1 MAAVDEQQRG
11 DTDRNEPERV
21 NRFLIGIARGVAGA
35 LLFSIPMLMT
45 MEMWFLGFYMERERL
60 FLLLALNFPLLIGLS
75 HRIGFERTATWRES
89 ARDAIV
95 AYGMG
100 VAASALILVL
110 LGVITTDMAPR
121 EWVGMVALQA
131 VPASIGALLGRS
143 QLSMRDEDDV
153 GDIEEE
159 DQTGDALETSY
170 ATELFMMAVGALF
183 LSLNLAPTEEMILLA
198 HKMTAWHALALLS
211 LSIFLMH
218 GFVYA
223 LAFRG
228 GHSLQEG
235 TPGWHALIRFTLPGY
250 VVALAVSLYAL
261 WTFGRLDD
269 LGSAQA
275 ILAVVVLSFPA
286 AIGAA
291 AARLIL

>member
-1 MAAVDEQQRG
+1 VTAIDDGPEEPNRVD
-11 DTDRNEPERV
+11 
-21 NRFLIGIARGVAGA
+21 RFFVGLARGVAGA

-45 MEMWFLGFYMERERL
+45 MEMWFLGFYMDRERL
-60 FLLLALNFPLLIGLS
+60 LLLLVLNLPLLLALS
-75 HRIGFERTATWRES
+75 HRIGFERTATWLEA
-89 ARDAIV
+89 ARDAII

-110 LGVITTDMAPR
+110 LGVITFATAPR

-143 QLSMRDEDDV
+143 QLSMRDDEDSGQNNDR
-153 GDIEEE
+153 DNPETTR
-159 DQTGDALETSY
+159 QTGYLA
-170 ATELFMMAVGALF
+170 ELFLMAIGALF
-183 LSLNLAPTEEMILLA
+183 LSLNLAPTDEIILLA
-198 HKMTAWHALALLS
+198 HKMTEWHALALLI
-211 LSIFLMH
+211 LSILLMH

-223 LAFRG
+223 LAFQG
-228 GHSLQEG
+228 GHRLEKD
-235 TPGWHALIRFTLPGY
+235 TPGWHAFIQFTIPGY
-250 VVALAVSLYAL
+250 AVSLAISLYTL

-269 LGSAQA
+269 LAATEA
-275 ILAVVVLSFPA
+275 ILAIIVLGFPA

>member
-1 MAAVDEQQRG
+1 MAAVDDQERG
-11 DTDRNEPERV
+11 DPERV
-21 NRFLIGIARGVAGA
+21 NRFLVGLARGLAGA

-60 FLLLALNFPLLIGLS
+60 LLLLAFNLPLLIGLS
-75 HRIGFERTATWRES
+75 HRIGFEHTATWHES
-89 ARDAIV
+89 VRDAIV

-100 VAASALILVL
+100 VLASALILVL
-110 LGVITTDMAPR
+110 LGVITVDMAPR

-143 QLSMRDEDDV
+143 QLSMRDEEDGEDDP
-153 GDIEEE
+153 
-159 DQTGDALETSY
+159 GDAPETNY

-198 HKMTAWHALALLS
+198 HKMTAWHALALLT

-235 TPGWHALIRFTLPGY
+235 TPGWHGFIRFTLPGY
-250 VVALAVSLYAL
+250 VVALAVSLYSL

-269 LGSAQA
+269 LGTAQV
-275 ILAVVVLSFPA
+275 ILTVVVLSFPA

>member
-1 MAAVDEQQRG
+1 MAEVA
-11 DTDRNEPERV
+11 NETHESARV
-21 NRFLIGIARGVAGA
+21 SRFLVGLARGLAGA

-45 MEMWFLGFYMERERL
+45 MEMWFLGFYMDRERL
-60 FLLLALNFPLLIGLS
+60 LLLLVLNLPLLIGLS

-100 VAASALILVL
+100 VVASALILVL
-110 LGVITTDMAPR
+110 LGVIKFGMAPR

-143 QLSMRDEDDV
+143 QLSMQDEEGDEDDS
-153 GDIEEE
+153 DPSQEAS
-159 DQTGDALETSY
+159 TGYL
-170 ATELFMMAVGALF
+170 TELFMMAVGALF

-198 HKMTAWHALALLS
+198 YKMTIWHALALMALS
-211 LSIFLMH
+211 MMLMH

-223 LAFRG
+223 LAFKG
-228 GHSLQEG
+228 SHSLQED
-235 TPGWHALIRFTLPGY
+235 TPVWHAFVRFTIPGY
-250 VVALAVSLYAL
+250 VVALAVSLYSL

-269 LGSAQA
+269 LGTTE
-275 ILAVVVLSFPA
+275 AVLTLVVLGFPA

>member
-1 MAAVDEQQRG
+1 MAEVA
-11 DTDRNEPERV
+11 NETHESARV
-21 NRFLIGIARGVAGA
+21 TRFLVGLARGLAGA

-45 MEMWFLGFYMERERL
+45 MEMWFLGFYMDRERL
-60 FLLLALNFPLLIGLS
+60 LLLLVLNLPLLIGLS

-100 VAASALILVL
+100 VVASALILVL
-110 LGVITTDMAPR
+110 LGVIKFGMAPR

-143 QLSMRDEDDV
+143 QLSMQDEDDD
-153 GDIEEE
+153 GDDSDPSQEAS
-159 DQTGDALETSY
+159 TGYL
-170 ATELFMMAVGALF
+170 TELFMMAVGALF

-198 HKMTAWHALALLS
+198 YKMTIWHALALMALS
-211 LSIFLMH
+211 MMLMH

-223 LAFRG
+223 LAFKG
-228 GHSLQEG
+228 SHSLQED
-235 TPGWHALIRFTLPGY
+235 TPVWHAFVRFTIPGY
-250 VVALAVSLYAL
+250 VVALAVSLYSL

-269 LGSAQA
+269 LGTAE
-275 ILAVVVLSFPA
+275 AVLTLVVLGFPA

>member
-1 MAAVDEQQRG
+1 MAEVA
-11 DTDRNEPERV
+11 NERHEPARV
-21 NRFLIGIARGVAGA
+21 RRFLVGLARGLAGA

-45 MEMWFLGFYMERERL
+45 MEMWFLGFYMDRERL
-60 FLLLALNFPLLIGLS
+60 LLLLVLNLPLLIGLS

-100 VAASALILVL
+100 VAASALILVM
-110 LGVITTDMAPR
+110 LGVIKLDMAPSQ
-121 EWVGMVALQA
+121 WVGMVALQA

-143 QLSMRDEDDV
+143 QLSMKDEDDEQ
-153 GDIEEE
+153 DDTDPSQEAN
-159 DQTGDALETSY
+159 TGYL
-170 ATELFMMAVGALF
+170 TELFMMAVGALF

-198 HKMTAWHALALLS
+198 YKMTIWHALALMALS
-211 LSIFLMH
+211 MMLMH

-223 LAFRG
+223 LAFKG
-228 GHSLQEG
+228 GHSLQED
-235 TPGWHALIRFTLPGY
+235 TPLWHAFVRFTIPGY
-250 VVALAVSLYAL
+250 VVALAVSLYSL

-269 LGSAQA
+269 LGMAEA
-275 ILAVVVLSFPA
+275 LLTLIVLGFPA

>member
-1 MAAVDEQQRG
+1 MTAADQELDE
-11 DTDRNEPERV
+11 PARV
-21 NRFLIGIARGVAGA
+21 RRFLVGLARGIAGA

-60 FLLLALNFPLLIGLS
+60 LLLLLLNIPLLVGLS
-75 HRIGFERTATWRES
+75 HRIGFERTTTWRES

-110 LGVITTDMAPR
+110 LGVIKTDMGPR

-143 QLSMRDEDDV
+143 QLSMQDGEDED
-153 GDIEEE
+153 EE
-159 DQTGDALETSY
+159 GDAAGDGEARETGY
-170 ATELFMMAVGALF
+170 FTELFMMAVGALY

-198 HKMTAWHALALLS
+198 FKMTGWHALSLLA
-211 LSIFLMH
+211 LSILLMH

-228 GHSLQEG
+228 SHSLNEG
-235 TPGWHALIRFTLPGY
+235 TPVWHALIRFTMPGY
-250 VVALAVSLYAL
+250 VLALAVSLYAL
-261 WTFGRLDD
+261 WTFGRLDG
-269 LGSAQA
+269 LAPMEA
-275 ILAVVVLSFPA
+275 ILTIIVLGFPA

-291 AARLIL
+291 AARLVL

>member
-1 MAAVDEQQRG
+1 MAAVDHNQRH
-11 DTDRNEPERV
+11 DRERV
-21 NRFLIGIARGVAGA
+21 NRFLVGIARGVAGA

-60 FLLLALNFPLLIGLS
+60 LLLLVLNLPLLIGLS
-75 HRIGFERTATWRES
+75 HRIGFEHTATWRES

-100 VAASALILVL
+100 VLASALILVL
-110 LGVITTDMAPR
+110 LGVITVDMAPR
-121 EWVGMVALQA
+121 EWVGMVAVQA

-143 QLSMRDEDDV
+143 QLTMRDEED
-153 GDIEEE
+153 GEE
-159 DQTGDALETSY
+159 DEPGDAAETSY

-198 HKMTAWHALALLS
+198 HKMTAWHALALLT

-228 GHSLQEG
+228 SHSLEEG
-235 TPGWHALIRFTLPGY
+235 TPGWHAFIRFTLPGY

-275 ILAVVVLSFPA
+275 ILTVVVLSFPA

>member
-1 MAAVDEQQRG
+1 MAAVDHNQRH
-11 DTDRNEPERV
+11 DRERV
-21 NRFLIGIARGVAGA
+21 NRFLVGIARGVAGA

-60 FLLLALNFPLLIGLS
+60 LLLLVLNLPLLIGLS
-75 HRIGFERTATWRES
+75 HRIGFEHTATWRES

-100 VAASALILVL
+100 VLASALILVL
-110 LGVITTDMAPR
+110 LGVITIDMATR
-121 EWVGMVALQA
+121 EWVGMVAVQA

-143 QLSMRDEDDV
+143 QLSMRDEED
-153 GDIEEE
+153 GEE
-159 DQTGDALETSY
+159 DEPGDAPETSY

-198 HKMTAWHALALLS
+198 HKMTAWHALALLT

-228 GHSLQEG
+228 SHSLEEG
-235 TPGWHALIRFTLPGY
+235 TPGWHAFIRFTLPGY

-275 ILAVVVLSFPA
+275 ILTVVVLSFPA

>member
-1 MAAVDEQQRG
+1 MTAID
-11 DTDRNEPERV
+11 DDRDDQKNLD
-21 NRFLIGIARGVAGA
+21 RFLIGLARGFAGA

-60 FLLLALNFPLLIGLS
+60 LLLLVLNMPLLLFLS

-89 ARDAIV
+89 ARDAIA

-100 VAASALILVL
+100 VVASALILLL
-110 LGVITTDMAPR
+110 LGVISPDMPPR

-143 QLSMRDEDDV
+143 QLSMQDEEDTD
-153 GDIEEE
+153 EEE
-159 DQTGDALETSY
+159 DAPASRETGY
-170 ATELFMMAVGALF
+170 VTELFLMAVGALY

-198 HKMTAWHALALLS
+198 YKMTVWHALSLLTVS
-211 LSIFLMH
+211 LLLMH

-223 LAFRG
+223 LAFKG
-228 GHSLQEG
+228 SHSLEEG
-235 TPGWHALIRFTLPGY
+235 TPVWHAFIRFTLPGY
-250 VVALAVSLYAL
+250 VVALAVSLYSL

-269 LGSAQA
+269 LATTEA
-275 ILAVVVLSFPA
+275 ILTIIVLGFPA

-291 AARLIL
+291 AARLVL

>member
-1 MAAVDEQQRG
+1 MAEVA
-11 DTDRNEPERV
+11 NETHESARV
-21 NRFLIGIARGVAGA
+21 SRFLVGLARGLAGA

-45 MEMWFLGFYMERERL
+45 MEMWFLGFYMDRERL
-60 FLLLALNFPLLIGLS
+60 LLLLVLNLPLLIGLS

-100 VAASALILVL
+100 VVASALILVL
-110 LGVITTDMAPR
+110 LGVIKFGMAPR

-143 QLSMRDEDDV
+143 QLSMQDEDDD
-153 GDIEEE
+153 GDDSDPSQEAS
-159 DQTGDALETSY
+159 TGYL
-170 ATELFMMAVGALF
+170 TELFMMAVGALF

-198 HKMTAWHALALLS
+198 YKMTIWHALALMALS
-211 LSIFLMH
+211 MMLMH

-223 LAFRG
+223 LAFKG
-228 GHSLQEG
+228 SHSLQED
-235 TPGWHALIRFTLPGY
+235 TPVWHAFVRFTIPGY
-250 VVALAVSLYAL
+250 VVALAVSLYSL

-269 LGSAQA
+269 LGTAE
-275 ILAVVVLSFPA
+275 AVLTLVVLGFPA

>member
-1 MAAVDEQQRG
+1 MTADRREQHDQAQ
-11 DTDRNEPERV
+11 V
-21 NRFLIGIARGVAGA
+21 SRFLTGLARGVAGA
-35 LLFSIPMLMT
+35 LLFSLPMLMT
-45 MEMWFLGFYMERERL
+45 MEMWSLGFTMERERL
-60 FLLLALNFPLLIGLS
+60 FLLLALNLPLLVCLS

-100 VAASALILVL
+100 VVASALILVL
-110 LGVITTDMAPR
+110 LGVIKPAMAPS

-143 QLSMRDEDDV
+143 QLGMSDDE
-153 GDIEEE
+153 EEE
-159 DQTGDALETSY
+159 DDDNPTDPSDTNY
-170 ATELFMMAVGALF
+170 ATELFMMAVGALY

-198 HKMTAWHALALLS
+198 YKMTLWHALALLV
-211 LSIFLMH
+211 LSVLLMH

-228 GHSLQEG
+228 SHSLEAE
-235 TPGWHALIRFTLPGY
+235 TPVWHAFIRFTLPGY
-250 VVALAVSLYAL
+250 IVALAVSLYTL

-269 LGSAQA
+269 LAA
-275 ILAVVVLSFPA
+275 TEALLTIIVLGFPA

-291 AARLIL
+291 AARLVL

>member
-1 MAAVDEQQRG
+1 MAAVDHIQRH
-11 DTDRNEPERV
+11 DRERV
-21 NRFLIGIARGVAGA
+21 NRFLVGIARGVAGA

-60 FLLLALNFPLLIGLS
+60 LLLLVLNLPLLIGLS
-75 HRIGFERTATWRES
+75 HRIGFEHTATWRES

-100 VAASALILVL
+100 VLASALILVL
-110 LGVITTDMAPR
+110 LGVITIDMAPR
-121 EWVGMVALQA
+121 EWVGMVAVQA

-143 QLSMRDEDDV
+143 QLSMRDEED
-153 GDIEEE
+153 GEE
-159 DQTGDALETSY
+159 DEPGDAPETSY

-198 HKMTAWHALALLS
+198 HKMTAWHALALLT

-228 GHSLQEG
+228 SHSLEEG
-235 TPGWHALIRFTLPGY
+235 TPGWHAFIRFTLPGY

-275 ILAVVVLSFPA
+275 ILTVVVLSFPA

>member
-1 MAAVDEQQRG
+1 MAAVDHQQRPE
-11 DTDRNEPERV
+11 RERV
-21 NRFLIGIARGVAGA
+21 NRFLVGIARGVAGA

-60 FLLLALNFPLLIGLS
+60 LLLLVLNLPLLVGLS
-75 HRIGFERTATWRES
+75 HRIGFEHTATWRES

-100 VAASALILVL
+100 VLASALILVL
-110 LGVITTDMAPR
+110 LGVITVDMAPR
-121 EWVGMVALQA
+121 EWVGMVAVQA

-143 QLSMRDEDDV
+143 QLSMRDDDDSEDD
-153 GDIEEE
+153 EEE
-159 DQTGDALETSY
+159 DDPREAPKTSY

-198 HKMTAWHALALLS
+198 HKMTSWHALGLLT

-228 GHSLQEG
+228 GHSLAEG
-235 TPGWHALIRFTLPGY
+235 TPGWHAFIRFTLPGY

-269 LGSAQA
+269 LGTAQA
-275 ILAVVVLSFPA
+275 ILTVVVLSFPA

>member
-1 MAAVDEQQRG
+1 MAAVDHNQRH
-11 DTDRNEPERV
+11 DRERV
-21 NRFLIGIARGVAGA
+21 NRFLVGIARGVAGA

-60 FLLLALNFPLLIGLS
+60 LLLLVLNLPLLIGLS
-75 HRIGFERTATWRES
+75 HRIGFEHTATWRES

-100 VAASALILVL
+100 VLASALILVL
-110 LGVITTDMAPR
+110 LGVITVDMAPR
-121 EWVGMVALQA
+121 EWVGMVAVQA

-143 QLSMRDEDDV
+143 QLSMRDEED
-153 GDIEEE
+153 GEE
-159 DQTGDALETSY
+159 DEPGDAPETSY

-198 HKMTAWHALALLS
+198 HKMTAWHALALLT

-228 GHSLQEG
+228 SHSLEEG
-235 TPGWHALIRFTLPGY
+235 TPGWHAFIRFTLPGY

-269 LGSAQA
+269 LGSAQV
-275 ILAVVVLSFPA
+275 ILTVVVLSFPA

-291 AARLIL
+291 AVRLIL

>member
-1 MAAVDEQQRG
+1 MAVAEKNDADQAHAS
-11 DTDRNEPERV
+11 
-21 NRFLIGIARGVAGA
+21 RFLVGLARGGAGA

-60 FLLLALNFPLLIGLS
+60 LLLLVLNVPLLVCMS
-75 HRIGFERTATWRES
+75 HRIGFERTTTWRQS

-100 VAASALILVL
+100 VAASALILLL
-110 LGVITTDMAPR
+110 LGVIKFDMAPR
-121 EWVGMVALQA
+121 EWVGMIALQA

-143 QLSMRDEDDV
+143 QLSMSEEDDDD
-153 GDIEEE
+153 GSDESS
-159 DQTGDALETSY
+159 ETSY
-170 ATELFMMAVGALF
+170 ATELFMMAVGALY

-198 HKMTAWHALALLS
+198 YKMTVWHALSLLLLS
-211 LSIFLMH
+211 LLLMH

-223 LAFRG
+223 LSFKG
-228 GHSLQEG
+228 SHSLEAG
-235 TPGWHALIRFTLPGY
+235 TPVWHAFIRFTLPGY
-250 VVALAVSLYAL
+250 VLALAVSLYTL

-269 LGSAQA
+269 LGTTEALLTV
-275 ILAVVVLSFPA
+275 IVLGFPA

-291 AARLIL
+291 AARLVL

>member
-1 MAAVDEQQRG
+1 MAEVA
-11 DTDRNEPERV
+11 NETHESARV
-21 NRFLIGIARGVAGA
+21 SRFLVGLARGLAGA

-45 MEMWFLGFYMERERL
+45 MEMWFLGFYMDRERL
-60 FLLLALNFPLLIGLS
+60 LLLLVLNLPLLVGLS
-75 HRIGFERTATWRES
+75 HRIGFERTATWREA

-110 LGVITTDMAPR
+110 LGVIKLDMAPR

-143 QLSMRDEDDV
+143 QLSMQDDDADDEQDGADPSQEANP
-153 GDIEEE
+153 GY
-159 DQTGDALETSY
+159 L
-170 ATELFMMAVGALF
+170 TELFMMAVGALF

-198 HKMTAWHALALLS
+198 YKMTIWHALALMALS
-211 LSIFLMH
+211 MMLMH

-223 LAFRG
+223 LAFKG
-228 GHSLQEG
+228 SHSLQED
-235 TPGWHALIRFTLPGY
+235 TPVWHAFVRFTIPGY
-250 VVALAVSLYAL
+250 VVALAVSLYSL

-269 LGSAQA
+269 LGMAEA
-275 ILAVVVLSFPA
+275 LLTLVVLGFPA

>member
-1 MAAVDEQQRG
+1 M
-11 DTDRNEPERV
+11 
-21 NRFLIGIARGVAGA
+21 NRFLVGLARGGAGA
-35 LLFSIPMLMT
+35 LLFSLPMLMT

-60 FLLLALNFPLLIGLS
+60 LLLLLLNVPLLFGLS
-75 HRIGFERTATWRES
+75 HRIGFERTASWREA
-89 ARDAIV
+89 ARDAVI

-100 VAASALILVL
+100 VAASALILLL
-110 LGVITTDMAPR
+110 LGVIKADMSPQ

-143 QLSMRDEDDV
+143 QLSMRDE
-153 GDIEEE
+153 EEE
-159 DQTGDALETSY
+159 GTGEAPETSY
-170 ATELFMMAVGALF
+170 GMELFMMAVGAVF

-198 HKMTAWHALALLS
+198 YKMTAWHALSLL
-211 LSIFLMH
+211 LFSILLMH

-223 LAFRG
+223 LAFPG
-228 GHSLQEG
+228 SHSLEEG
-235 TPGWHALIRFTLPGY
+235 TPGWHAFVRFTLPGY

-261 WTFGRLDD
+261 WTFGRLDG
-269 LGSAQA
+269 LGTTES
-275 ILAVVVLSFPA
+275 LLTLVVLAFPA

>member
-1 MAAVDEQQRG
+1 MASTQTRQTTRTDVDA
-11 DTDRNEPERV
+11 
-21 NRFLIGIARGVAGA
+21 FLRGIARGFAGA

-45 MEMWFLGFYMERERL
+45 MEMWFLGFYMSRERL
-60 FLLLALNFPLLIGLS
+60 LLLLILNMPLLLVLS
-75 HRIGFERTATWRES
+75 HRIGFEHTATWTQS

-100 VAASALILVL
+100 IIASAAILVL
-110 LGVITTDMAPR
+110 LGVVTIDMPPDQ
-121 EWVGMVALQA
+121 WIGMVAVQA
-131 VPASIGALLGRS
+131 VPASIGAMLGRS
-143 QLSMRDEDDV
+143 QLSMSDDDDED
-153 GDIEEE
+153 GDNEDEREEKP
-159 DQTGDALETSY
+159 GTSY

-198 HKMTAWHALALLS
+198 YKMTPWHALALAVI
-211 LSIFLMH
+211 SILLMH

-228 GHSLQEG
+228 SHSLQQDE
-235 TPGWHALIRFTLPGY
+235 PRWHAFIRFTLPGY

-261 WTFGRLDD
+261 WTFERLD
-269 LGSAQA
+269 GMAA
-275 ILAVVVLSFPA
+275 IEALLVVIVLAFPA
-286 AIGAA
+286 AVGAA

>member
-1 MAAVDEQQRG
+1 MTAID
-11 DTDRNEPERV
+11 DDRDDQKNLD
-21 NRFLIGIARGVAGA
+21 RFLIGLARGIAGA

-60 FLLLALNFPLLIGLS
+60 LLLLVLNMPLLLFLS

-89 ARDAIV
+89 ARDAIA

-100 VAASALILVL
+100 VVASALILLL
-110 LGVITTDMAPR
+110 LGVISPDMPPR

-143 QLSMRDEDDV
+143 QLSMQDEEDTD
-153 GDIEEE
+153 EEE
-159 DQTGDALETSY
+159 DAPASRETGYL
-170 ATELFMMAVGALF
+170 TELFLMAVGALY

-198 HKMTAWHALALLS
+198 YKMTVWHALSLLIVS
-211 LSIFLMH
+211 LLLMH

-223 LAFRG
+223 LAFKG
-228 GHSLQEG
+228 SHSLEEG
-235 TPGWHALIRFTLPGY
+235 TPVWHAFIRFTLPGY
-250 VVALAVSLYAL
+250 VVALAVSLYSL

-269 LGSAQA
+269 LATTEA
-275 ILAVVVLSFPA
+275 ILTIIVLGFPA

-291 AARLIL
+291 AARLVL

>member
-1 MAAVDEQQRG
+1 MTAIN
-11 DTDRNEPERV
+11 NERDDPTRL
-21 NRFLIGIARGVAGA
+21 NRFLVGLARGIAGA

-45 MEMWFLGFYMERERL
+45 MEMWFLGFYMQRERL
-60 FLLLALNFPLLIGLS
+60 LLLLLLNLPLLLCLS

-100 VAASALILVL
+100 IAASALILLL
-110 LGVITTDMAPR
+110 LGVIRPDMSPH

-143 QLSMRDEDDV
+143 QLSMRDEDD
-153 GDIEEE
+153 DDQDEDEE
-159 DQTGDALETSY
+159 DPADARETGYL
-170 ATELFMMAVGALF
+170 TELFMMAVGALY

-198 HKMTAWHALALLS
+198 YKMTVWHALSLLLLS
-211 LSIFLMH
+211 LLLMH

-223 LAFRG
+223 LAFKG
-228 GHSLQEG
+228 SHSLEEG
-235 TPGWHALIRFTLPGY
+235 TPVWHAFIRFTVPGY

-269 LGSAQA
+269 LAA
-275 ILAVVVLSFPA
+275 TEALLTIIVLGFPA

-291 AARLIL
+291 AARLVL

>member
-1 MAAVDEQQRG
+1 MAEVADERH
-11 DTDRNEPERV
+11 ESARV
-21 NRFLIGIARGVAGA
+21 SRFLVGLARGLAGA

-45 MEMWFLGFYMERERL
+45 MEMWFLGFYMDRERL
-60 FLLLALNFPLLIGLS
+60 LLLLVLNLPLLVGLS

-110 LGVITTDMAPR
+110 LGVVKLDMAPR

-143 QLSMRDEDDV
+143 QLSMQDDDADDEQDGADPSQ
-153 GDIEEE
+153 EAN
-159 DQTGDALETSY
+159 TGYL
-170 ATELFMMAVGALF
+170 TELFMMAVGALF

-198 HKMTAWHALALLS
+198 YKMTIWHALALMALS
-211 LSIFLMH
+211 MMLMH

-223 LAFRG
+223 LAFKG
-228 GHSLQEG
+228 GHSLQED
-235 TPGWHALIRFTLPGY
+235 TPVWHAFVRFTIPGY
-250 VVALAVSLYAL
+250 VVALAVSLYSL

-269 LGSAQA
+269 LGMAEA
-275 ILAVVVLSFPA
+275 LLTLVVLGFPA